1 MGVPDRFVPPHY
13 LRHPMV
19 QTVLASSR
27 LRGLGANPMAAC
39 AREEIIDAGG
49 GVRLQGFHS
58 EHGRKPSPGLV
69 IMLHGWEGG
78 AHSSYILDT
87 GRYLYRLGFDVH
99 RLNLRDHGTSH
110 HLNRGL
116 FMGTL
121 IDESFAAVKAVAAR
135 AGGGPVFL
143 LAFSMGGNF
152 ALRMARL
159 WADEKPANIRRVAC
173 INPPLDPLKTTLAI
187 DRMGLMRRYF
197 LKKWKRSMALK
208 QRLFPETHD
217 FTGVLPM
224 DSCMAITRVLVR
236 RYTDYA
242 SAEDYF
248 SRYTLTGDSLRR
260 VGLPVT
266 IIHAEDDPLIPV
278 EDLRRASLDEK
289 IELVIQPYG
298 GHCGYVQNLA
308 LRCWYLPVLARLFGV
323 EGAARPAG

>member
-1 MGVPDRFVPPHY
+1 MVVPDRFVPPPY

-19 QTVLASSR
+19 QTVLATSR
-27 LRGLGANPMAAC
+27 LRSLGANPMAAC

-58 EHGRKPSPGLV
+58 EHVRKASPGLV

-87 GRYLYRLGFDVH
+87 GRYLYRLGFDVY

-121 IDESFAAVKAVAAR
+121 IDESFAAVKAVAACA
-135 AGGGPVFL
+135 AGRPVFL
-143 LAFSMGGNF
+143 LGFSMGGNF
-152 ALRMARL
+152 ALRMARRV
-159 WADEKPANIRRVAC
+159 ADEPMAGLRRVTC

-187 DRMGLMRRYF
+187 DRMGLLRGYF
-197 LKKWKRSMALK
+197 LKKWKRSLALK

-224 DSCMAITRVLVR
+224 DSCMAITEVLVR

-242 SAEDYF
+242 GVEDYF

-260 VGLPVT
+260 VGVPVT

-278 EDLRRASLDEK
+278 DDLRRLSLDEK

-298 GHCGYVQNLA
+298 GHCGYVRNLA
-308 LRCWYLPVLARLFGV
+308 LRCWYLPRLAALFGLAPV
-323 EGAARPAG
+323 S